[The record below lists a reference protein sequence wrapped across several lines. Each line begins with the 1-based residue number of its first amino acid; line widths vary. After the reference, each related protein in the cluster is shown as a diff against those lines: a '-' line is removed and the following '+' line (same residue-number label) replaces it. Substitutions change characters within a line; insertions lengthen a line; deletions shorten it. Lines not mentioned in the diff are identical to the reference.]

1 MRRILCCGLFVL
13 MSAIGADAQQVSK
26 TQTARIWGRVVSD
39 AGAPVR
45 GADVALSGDH
55 IRQTVTD
62 DQGRYEFTAL
72 PAGRFYLN
80 ANKPGFAT
88 PISTFTSRSLPALFQ
103 LADGQELNRTI
114 TLTRGGVI
122 TGRLVDEFGE
132 PITGAEMRV
141 ERYTYGPGG
150 RYLAQHSAG
159 LAAAWITNDLGEYR
173 VFALAPGE
181 YLVSARTR
189 QFGSQLTMGSGGAGD
204 RAEGWLPTYYPGT
217 TRAAEAQAVRVVAG
231 RETVVDFSAVPGRL
245 VRISGTVTS
254 ATGRSVSGLNV
265 FLGVR
270 TSNSS
275 GPISGGGI
283 AADGSF
289 SMGNVPPGD
298 YILEVRQQGGGA
310 RGTEEGS
317 MPLSVSTQDLTD
329 LRLTTRPGATI
340 RGRVEWAGNSPR
352 PTSPMRVSTRSA
364 DWSLAP
370 LGGESTI
377 TYLDLENG
385 TVRDDGT
392 FELGGIV
399 GNVLFNAGAQAWSL
413 KSVTFTGRDITN
425 TGIDAASLE
434 GDERVVIVMTDV
446 ATNLSGTAQ
455 DAARRQPVTDY
466 TVVVLPQQA
475 ITGMA
480 AMRYTRV
487 LLSDESG
494 GFQVR
499 GLPAGEYVAAAVET
513 LESGREWD
521 PDVQKTLRT
530 NGRRFTLT
538 DGETLTLNLDLLR

>member
-13 MSAIGADAQQVSK
+13 TAGLVAAAQQTSI
-26 TQTARIWGRVVSD
+26 TPTARISGRVVSD

-88 PISTFTSRSLPALFQ
+88 PIFTFTSRSLPASFQ

-122 TGRLVDEFGE
+122 TGRLIDELGE
-132 PITGAEMRV
+132 PITGAEIRA

-150 RYLAQHSAG
+150 RFLAQHSAAI
-159 LAAAWITNDLGEYR
+159 AASWATNDLGDYR
-173 VFALAPGE
+173 VFGLAPGE
-181 YLVSARTR
+181 YLVSVRTR
-189 QFGSQLTMGSGGAGD
+189 QFGSQLTMGPGGAGD
-204 RAEGWLPTYYPGT
+204 RTEGWLPTYYPGT
-217 TRAAEAQAVRVVAG
+217 TRAAEAQLVRVGPG
-231 RETVVDFSAVPGRL
+231 RETVADFSAVPGRL
-245 VRISGTVTS
+245 VRVAGMVTS

-265 FLGVR
+265 FLGVQ

-275 GPISGGGI
+275 GQINGGSI

-289 SMGNVPPGD
+289 SIGNVPPGD
-298 YILEVRQQGGGA
+298 YVLRVRQQGGAA
-310 RGTEEGS
+310 RGSEEAS
-317 MPLSVSTQDLTD
+317 MPISVSTEDLTD
-329 LRLTTRPGATI
+329 VRLTTRPGATI

-364 DWSLAP
+364 DWSPGP

-385 TVRDDGT
+385 TVREDGT

-399 GNVLFNAGAQAWSL
+399 GNVLFNAGAQPWSL
-413 KSVTFTGRDITN
+413 KSVTFNGGDITN

-446 ATNLSGTAQ
+446 TTNLSGTAQ
-455 DAARRQPVTDY
+455 DAARRQPVVDY
-466 TVVVLPQQA
+466 TVVVVPQQA
-475 ITGMA
+475 VTGMA
-480 AMRYTRV
+480 AMRYTRALV
-487 LLSDESG
+487 SDESG

-499 GLPAGEYVAAAVET
+499 GLPPGEYVVAAVET

-521 PDVQKTLRT
+521 PDVQKTVRT
-530 NGRRFTLT
+530 NGRRFMLT
-538 DGETLTLNLDLLR
+538 DGETLVLNLDLLR